1 MGVVNQQLRTDNV
14 PEGTALE
21 KLLFARDLTPG
32 MSVDAPFLV
41 RSAERRMTRAT
52 ARGDS
57 KPFLALELADK
68 TGVVNGRVWN
78 DNLQFVENVLV
89 KDSVVRVQGTTQDY
103 NGDISLVITDATPV
117 PDADL
122 GDYVPTSPRDRAT
135 MRREY
140 EGLVASI
147 GNGELSNLLTTFT
160 ASPEFDDFC
169 NAPAATTDA
178 YAYLGGLLE
187 HTLSVAQMAL
197 ALATARADI
206 DTDVLLTAA
215 LLHEIGKAGSYN
227 AVDFAPDDEVQLLD
241 AATLTL
247 LRLDVYVFNAGGV
260 SDTTRRK
267 LYHAIATHEARG
279 FGQMQPQ
286 TKEAVILQSVNSLDI
301 VLAAASS
308 ASGGAGAW
316 SEPVR
321 SLRRRFYRGESSEQG
336 AVSGEQPAANG
347 ARPLA
352 AANPPTP
359 QPAMNNDTETFN
371 WDATDDDDI
380 PF

>member
-1 MGVVNQQLRTDNV
+1 VV
-14 PEGTALE
+14 E
-21 KLLFARDLTPG
+21 KLLFARDLAPG

-68 TGVVNGRVWN
+68 TGVVAGRVWN

-122 GDYVPTSPRDRAT
+122 GDYVPTSPRDRAV

-140 EGLVASI
+140 EGLVSSV
-147 GNGELSNLLTTFT
+147 GNGELTNLLTTFT
-160 ASPEFDDFC
+160 ATPEFDDFC
-169 NAPAATTDA
+169 NAPAASTDA

-197 ALATARADI
+197 ALATARADL
-206 DTDVLLTAA
+206 DTDLLLTAA
-215 LLHEIGKAGSYN
+215 LLHEIGKAGSYG

-247 LRLDVYVFNAGGV
+247 LRLDVYVFNAGGLN
-260 SDTTRRK
+260 DTTRRK

-286 TKEAVILQSVNSLDI
+286 TKEAVILQSVNLLDT
-301 VLAAASS
+301 VLAAAS
-308 ASGGAGAW
+308 ASGGTGAW
-316 SEPVR
+316 SDPVR
-321 SLRRRFYRGESSEQG
+321 SLRRRFYRGESGETNE
-336 AVSGEQPAANG
+336 AGEQPAVASPQPTAAATNG
-347 ARPLA
+347 ARPTNTLSA
-352 AANPPTP
+352 
-359 QPAMNNDTETFN
+359 QPSISNDTETFN
-371 WDATDDDDI
+371 WDAPDDDDI